1 MLQQRARAQRSGG
14 ILGALALAAVVV
26 MSGPASAAYAAGP
39 PNFGTV
45 IEAKS
50 WSVAAGETAHF
61 TAFYNRKTSDNGPV
75 KVTLYLQKGFGAP
88 TITNAEGFTCT
99 KNYQA
104 GGWFPGWY
112 VKCSKP
118 SITPNGGWFD
128 VIQLKASAPATP
140 GDYLVI
146 TSIDPASGSDL
157 DPSDNRDDNTL
168 HVS

>member
-1 MLQQRARAQRSGG
+1 MQQVNRGRRARTL
-14 ILGALALAAVVV
+14 LGTLALAAMVAL
-26 MSGPASAAYAAGP
+26 SGPASAAHAAGP
-39 PNFGTV
+39 PDFGTV
-45 IEAKS
+45 LEAKS
-50 WSVAAGETAHF
+50 WTVASGETAYF
-61 TAFYNRKTSDNGPV
+61 TAFYNRKTDDNGPAN
-75 KVTLYLQKGFGAP
+75 VTLYLQKGFGAP